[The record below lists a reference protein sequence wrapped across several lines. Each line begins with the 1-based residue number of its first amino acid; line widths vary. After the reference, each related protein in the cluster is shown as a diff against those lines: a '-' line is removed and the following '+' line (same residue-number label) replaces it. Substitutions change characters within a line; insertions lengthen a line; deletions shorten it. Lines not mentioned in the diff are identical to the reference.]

1 MLWWCYSVFIA
12 EQRLEVHHGQHWQVR
27 LGLFCFKSLGRLLWS
42 PLKKHKLP
50 WWQLVLNSSEFI
62 DLGSKS
68 SSWSLSVKTFSSLF
82 AVHFLILFAYHFEQ
96 TGLQGSQL
104 GAKNHWNQA
113 SHDGRILLRRPPM
126 SSDVTTWP
134 ESSKLQITRKPQWFE
149 QLGNS

>member
-1 MLWWCYSVFIA
+1 MSIVMMLWWCYSVFIA

-42 PLKKHKLP
+42 SGKKHKLP

-82 AVHFLILFAYHFEQ
+82 ILFALW
-96 TGLQGSQL
+96 TNRSARITT
-104 GAKNHWNQA
+104 AKNHWNQA

-126 SSDVTTWP
+126 SSDVTRIQQATDHR
-134 ESSKLQITRKPQWFE
+134 ETTVIRTAGKLIIFA
-149 QLGNS
+149 